1 MAAGTAVVISGSE
14 YASCELSGQIWTCSD
29 GADNYGP
36 NEQATIRLHGPGAV
50 DFLFVRTFGVS
61 ERNYVDNSQC
71 SIFDRLQV
79 GEHVYCSIDLELMGT
94 SNPNILPRRVEAGAT
109 LDIQWHS
116 DSDQWV
122 AEGFEFTFTPDDNPS
137 CPLGQARPSSGSN
150 CTSCAPGKHRGNLSS
165 SSCTFCD
172 RGRYQGAVRWHFPI
186 VQSCQSR
193 LETHPDD

>member
-1 MAAGTAVVISGSE
+1 MVAGTAEVISGSQ

-36 NEQATIRLHGPGAV
+36 NEQATIRLYGPGTV
-50 DFLFVRTFGVS
+50 DFMFLRTEGVHS
-61 ERNYVDNSQC
+61 DRHYDYGCGAS
-71 SIFDRLQV
+71 DRLQLAQ
-79 GEHVYCSIDLELMGT
+79 ESYCSIAYHAGPERDQI
-94 SNPNILPRRVEAGAT
+94 PLPRRVEAGTT

-116 DSDQWV
+116 DSDQFV
-122 AEGFEFTFTPDDNPS
+122 AEGFEFTFTPDDNSP

-150 CTSCAPGKHRGNLSS
+150 CTSCAPGKYRGNSAS